1 MKYYIPTSSLN
12 FNNILSTESIS
23 PKSFYERRGFGYSRW
38 FSVEE
43 NSIEHLTLLYDKPH
57 MFERPQSDI
66 EDHPMLIEIDV
77 DDEFSKLT
85 DGVFYTNRTIYL
97 NPWQTKFIFFAEKDK
112 TTALSLSDSSLETKL
127 VRLYQRKIY
136 VHQFEGTYSIAQKD
150 SIPPIGDIDGL
161 VEEDYVINKMKG
173 LLYGYYIGA
182 NLSSTKENVQK
193 LDALREI
200 QNIFSSVLS
209 SYDKTPSSAQRTRLN
224 ELFDYLD
231 SQQPIYADLEKEVG
245 NRQLV
250 DRIFAIFKRH
260 GYVFTSIDRTKLIY
274 GLQDDGEN
282 SQSITWI
289 NREIARA
296 KSLMESSKVKLNPD
310 DAEIIVSSKDK
321 VMAPKAIADNL
332 MSNLFVSWVN
342 EVLCSKSFN
351 GKVNSIKEGLSDEIT
366 KSAKNVI
373 GSDWENSPIRTY
385 LNQLRRHVRG
395 EEFNQS
401 WDNGVLSSMS
411 AVLIK
416 GDEWEQLLNFMQ
428 SKGMYDYRIAFALY
442 GVLNGFANMTRDF
455 TDLLLT
461 TESSYLSKV
470 YREMYG
476 QLLDKRIPETT
487 IISSAIEIKK
497 PEKRIVEEENQTNT
511 NQIIEGKAINDWQ
524 DEIRKFAASVIKRD
538 KQKLLNSLEDAFVQN
553 GNNQDYFVFIT
564 KLDNFE
570 GWKPGKNGPS
580 KAWIRLQEKYVP
592 DYNQRISKPAKE
604 QRQNN
609 KSAQQEKGLFDGFVD
624 GLQNVAH
631 PVISA
636 FTGEE
641 NLVRKEEKKQESSSP
656 EKAQQAVSHVGKS
669 ILDDKSNH
677 KKINNGY
684 QTLPLFYDQETESK
698 YLLLNIRHDIEE
710 IIPDDANKKKI
721 MEDVEWFVN
730 TMSNPVKK
738 QEYYKNV
745 DMKDTKAIIDKLLS
759 LKSGLG
765 KDGKKK
771 APYFSDELRA
781 KVRDYLYIKYGIR

>member
-38 FSVEE
+38 FTVEE

-77 DDEFSKLT
+77 DDEFPKVT
-85 DGVFYTNRTIYL
+85 DGVYYTDKTIYL
-97 NPWQTKFIFFAEKDK
+97 NPWQTKFIFFSEKDK
-112 TTALSLSDSSLETKL
+112 TTTLSLSDSSLETKL

-200 QNIFSSVLS
+200 QNIFSSILS
-209 SYDKTPSSAQRTRLN
+209 SYDKTPSSAQHLRLN

-231 SQQPIYADLEKEVG
+231 SQQPIYSDLEKEFG
-245 NRQLV
+245 DRQTV
-250 DRIFAIFKRH
+250 DRIFAIFKRY
-260 GYVFTSIDRTKLIY
+260 GYVFTSIDRAKLIY
-274 GLQDDGEN
+274 GLQEDGDN
-282 SQSITWI
+282 NQSMTWI
-289 NREIARA
+289 NREIAHT
-296 KSLMESSKVKLNPD
+296 KSLMESSKVKLDPD

-321 VMAPKAIADNL
+321 VAVPKTIEDNL
-332 MSNLFVSWVN
+332 MANLFVCWVN
-342 EVLCSKSFN
+342 EVLCAKSFN
-351 GKVNSIKEGLSDEIT
+351 GKINSIKELLSDEIT

-373 GSDWENSPIRTY
+373 GSDWEDSPIRTY

-476 QLLDKRIPETT
+476 QLLEKSIPKTT
-487 IISSAIEIKK
+487 NISSTIEIKK
-497 PEKRIVEEENQTNT
+497 IEKAIFEEETQT
-511 NQIIEGKAINDWQ
+511 IIVQNPEGKKLKDWQ
-524 DEIRKFAASVIKRD
+524 TEIKVFAASVIKRD
-538 KQKLLNSLEDAFVQN
+538 KQKLLNSLEEAFTQN
-553 GNNQDYFVFIT
+553 GDNQDYFVFIT
-564 KLDNFE
+564 MLDNFE

-580 KAWIRLQEKYVP
+580 KAWTRLQEHYVP
-592 DYNQRISKPAKE
+592 DYNQRIGKVVKKQNQSRKPI
-604 QRQNN
+604 
-609 KSAQQEKGLFDGFVD
+609 QQEKGLFSDISEEQHNLYPINATSVNFVD
-624 GLQNVAH
+624 DTNASNFILSRSYLPNEVRDVLEKKIISFQKDYAPNGYYYGREDSPRTNDNTIKH
-631 PVISA
+631 FINKCTYTKGKNPSWIPV
-636 FTGEE
+636 TEE
-641 NLVRKEEKKQESSSP
+641 NKALLERLKQE
-656 EKAQQAVSHVGKS
+656 
-669 ILDDKSNH
+669 L
-677 KKINNGY
+677 
-684 QTLPLFYDQETESK
+684 YDR
-698 YLLLNIRHDIEE
+698 Y
-710 IIPDDANKKKI
+710 ANK
-721 MEDVEWFVN
+721 
-730 TMSNPVKK
+730 
-738 QEYYKNV
+738 
-745 DMKDTKAIIDKLLS
+745 
-759 LKSGLG
+759 
-765 KDGKKK
+765 
-771 APYFSDELRA
+771 
-781 KVRDYLYIKYGIR
+781 

>member
-12 FNNILSTESIS
+12 FNNILSTESLS

-66 EDHPMLIEIDV
+66 EDHPMLIEIDT
-77 DDEFSKLT
+77 DDEFPKVT
-85 DGVFYTNRTIYL
+85 DGVFYTDRTIYL
-97 NPWQTKFIFFAEKDK
+97 NPWQTKFIFFTEKDK

-136 VHQFEGTYSIAQKD
+136 VHQFEGTFPIVQKD
-150 SIPPIGDIDGL
+150 NIAPIGDIDSL

-209 SYDKTPSSAQRTRLN
+209 SYDKTLSNSQRLRLN

-231 SQQPIYADLEKEVG
+231 SLQPIYADLEKEVG
-245 NRQLV
+245 NRLLV

-260 GYVFTSIDRTKLIY
+260 GYVFTSIDRTKLVY

-282 SQSITWI
+282 NQSITWI

-321 VMAPKAIADNL
+321 VAAPKTIEDNL
-332 MSNLFVSWVN
+332 MANLFVCWVN
-342 EVLCSKSFN
+342 DVLCSKSFN
-351 GKVNSIKEGLSDEIT
+351 GKINSIKEGLSDEIT
-366 KSAKNVI
+366 KSAKKVI
-373 GSDWENSPIRTY
+373 GSDWENSPVRTY

-401 WDNGVLSSMS
+401 WDNGVLSSIS

-470 YREMYG
+470 YREIYG
-476 QLLDKRIPETT
+476 QLLDKSIPETINTSSTFETKKFEKGTLEEGMRT
-487 IISSAIEIKK
+487 IVLQN
-497 PEKRIVEEENQTNT
+497 PEE
-511 NQIIEGKAINDWQ
+511 KALKDWQ
-524 DEIRKFAASVIKRD
+524 NGIRVFAASVIKRD
-538 KQKLLNSLEDAFVQN
+538 KKKLISSLEDAFAQN
-553 GNNQDYFVFIT
+553 GDNQDYFAFIT
-564 KLDNFE
+564 MLDNFE

-580 KAWIRLQEKYVP
+580 TAWTRLQEHYVP
-592 DYNQRISKPAKE
+592 DYNQRIGKPAKK
-604 QRQNN
+604 QSQN
-609 KSAQQEKGLFDGFVD
+609 KKPTQQEKGLFDGFVD
-624 GLQNVAH
+624 GLQNVAQT
-631 PVISA
+631 VINA
-636 FTGEE
+636 FAGDEDKTNKE
-641 NLVRKEEKKQESSSP
+641 NLKQESSSP
-656 EKAQQAVSHVGKS
+656 EKAKQAVSRVGKS
-669 ILDDKSNH
+669 ILEDKAW
-677 KKINNGY
+677 IY
-684 QTLPLFYDQETESK
+684 ESSS
-698 YLLLNIRHDIEE
+698 LISDSRASRQFIE
-710 IIPDDANKKKI
+710 D
-721 MEDVEWFVN
+721 MEWFVGN
-730 TMSNPVKK
+730 HNDTYNDKK
-738 QEYYKNV
+738 KGKVPGYYAGHDRTNERVLERIRAYMDNKLKPRSERTQWLAKIYANIPIN
-745 DMKDTKAIIDKLLS
+745 KIID
-759 LKSGLG
+759 
-765 KDGKKK
+765 
-771 APYFSDELRA
+771 
-781 KVRDYLYIKYGIR
+781 YISKTYGV

>member
-38 FSVEE
+38 FPVEE
-43 NSIEHLTLLYDKPH
+43 NSIEYLTLLYDTPH
-57 MFERPQSDI
+57 VFERPKSDM

-77 DDEFSKLT
+77 DDEFPKVT
-85 DGVFYTNRTIYL
+85 DGVYYTDKTIYL
-97 NPWQTKFIFFAEKDK
+97 NPWQTKFIFFSEKDK
-112 TTALSLSDSSLETKL
+112 TTTLSLSDSSLETKL

-209 SYDKTPSSAQRTRLN
+209 SYDKTPSSAQHLRLN

-231 SQQPIYADLEKEVG
+231 SQQPIYSDLEKEFG
-245 NRQLV
+245 DRQTV
-250 DRIFAIFKRH
+250 DRIFAIFKRY
-260 GYVFTSIDRTKLIY
+260 GYVFTSIDRAKLIY
-274 GLQDDGEN
+274 GLQEDGDN
-282 SQSITWI
+282 NQSMTWI
-289 NREIARA
+289 NREIAHT
-296 KSLMESSKVKLNPD
+296 KSLMESSKVKLDPD

-321 VMAPKAIADNL
+321 VAVPKTIEDNL
-332 MSNLFVSWVN
+332 MANLFVCWVN
-342 EVLCSKSFN
+342 EVLCAKSFN
-351 GKVNSIKEGLSDEIT
+351 GKINSIKELLSDEIT

-373 GSDWENSPIRTY
+373 GSDWEDSPIRTY

-476 QLLDKRIPETT
+476 QLLEKSIPKTT
-487 IISSAIEIKK
+487 NISSTIEIKK
-497 PEKRIVEEENQTNT
+497 IEKAIFEEETQT
-511 NQIIEGKAINDWQ
+511 IIVQNPEGKKLKDWQ
-524 DEIRKFAASVIKRD
+524 TEIKVFAASVIKKN
-538 KQKLLNSLEDAFVQN
+538 KQKLLDSLEEAFTQN
-553 GNNQDYFVFIT
+553 GDNQDYFVFIT
-564 KLDNFE
+564 MLDNFE

-580 KAWIRLQEKYVP
+580 KAWTRLQEHYVP
-592 DYNQRISKPAKE
+592 DYNQRIGKVVKKQNQSRKPI
-604 QRQNN
+604 
-609 KSAQQEKGLFDGFVD
+609 QQEKGLFSDISEEQHNLYPINATSVNFVD
-624 GLQNVAH
+624 DTNASNFILSRSYLPNEVRDVLEKKIISFQKDYAPNGYYYGREDSPRTNDNTIKH
-631 PVISA
+631 FINKCTYTKGKNPSWIPV
-636 FTGEE
+636 TEE
-641 NLVRKEEKKQESSSP
+641 NKALLERLKQE
-656 EKAQQAVSHVGKS
+656 
-669 ILDDKSNH
+669 L
-677 KKINNGY
+677 
-684 QTLPLFYDQETESK
+684 YDR
-698 YLLLNIRHDIEE
+698 Y
-710 IIPDDANKKKI
+710 ANK
-721 MEDVEWFVN
+721 
-730 TMSNPVKK
+730 
-738 QEYYKNV
+738 
-745 DMKDTKAIIDKLLS
+745 
-759 LKSGLG
+759 
-765 KDGKKK
+765 
-771 APYFSDELRA
+771 
-781 KVRDYLYIKYGIR
+781 

>member
-38 FSVEE
+38 FTVEE
-43 NSIEHLTLLYDKPH
+43 NSIEHLTILYDKPH

-77 DDEFSKLT
+77 DDEFSKLA
-85 DGVFYTNRTIYL
+85 DGVFYTERTIYL
-97 NPWQTKFIFFAEKDK
+97 NPWQTKFVFFAEKDK

-127 VRLYQRKIY
+127 VRLYQKKIY
-136 VHQFEGTYSIAQKD
+136 VHQFEGSYPILQKD
-150 SIPPIGDIDGL
+150 SIAPIGDIDSL

-182 NLSSTKENVQK
+182 NLSSTKENVRK

-200 QNIFSSVLS
+200 QNIFSPVLS
-209 SYDKTPSSAQRTRLN
+209 SYDKTPSSAQRSRLN

-245 NRQLV
+245 NRLLV
-250 DRIFAIFKRH
+250 DKIFAIFKRH

-274 GLQDDGEN
+274 GLQDEGAN
-282 SQSITWI
+282 NQSITWI

-321 VMAPKAIADNL
+321 VIAPKAIADNL

-373 GSDWENSPIRTY
+373 GSDWENSPVRTY

-401 WDNGVLSSMS
+401 WDNGVLSSIS

-461 TESSYLSKV
+461 TESGYLSKV

-476 QLLDKRIPETT
+476 QLLEKSIPETT
-487 IISSAIEIKK
+487 NTSSAIETKK
-497 PEKRIVEEENQTNT
+497 PESGTIEEGMRAIVLQNPEE
-511 NQIIEGKAINDWQ
+511 KALKEWQ
-524 DEIRKFAASVIKRD
+524 NEIRVFAASVIKRD
-538 KQKLLNSLEDAFVQN
+538 KQKLLNSLEDALAQN
-553 GNNQDYFVFIT
+553 GNNQDYFIFIT
-564 KLDNFE
+564 MLDNFE

-580 KAWIRLQEKYVP
+580 TAWTRLQEHYVP
-592 DYNQRISKPAKE
+592 DYNQRIGKPLKKQSQSKKP
-604 QRQNN
+604 
-609 KSAQQEKGLFDGFVD
+609 AQQEMGLFDGFVD
-624 GLQNVAH
+624 GLQNVAQT
-631 PVISA
+631 VINA
-636 FTGEE
+636 VTGDEDKT
-641 NLVRKEEKKQESSSP
+641 NKEEPKQESSSP
-656 EKAQQAVSHVGKS
+656 EKVEQAVSRVGKS
-669 ILDDKSNH
+669 ILDDKAWIYECASLISDSRANR
-677 KKINNGY
+677 
-684 QTLPLFYDQETESK
+684 QF
-698 YLLLNIRHDIEE
+698 IE
-710 IIPDDANKKKI
+710 D
-721 MEDVEWFVN
+721 MEWFVGN
-730 TMSNPVKK
+730 HNDTYNDKK
-738 QEYYKNV
+738 KGIGPGYYAGHDRTNERVLERIRAYMDNKLKPRSEKMQWLADIYVNIPIN
-745 DMKDTKAIIDKLLS
+745 KIIDYIS
-759 LKSGLG
+759 
-765 KDGKKK
+765 
-771 APYFSDELRA
+771 
-781 KVRDYLYIKYGIR
+781 KVYGI

>member
-12 FNNILSTESIS
+12 FNNILSTESLS

-38 FSVEE
+38 FTVEE

-77 DDEFSKLT
+77 DDEFPKVA
-85 DGVFYTNRTIYL
+85 DGVFYSDRTIYL
-97 NPWQTKFIFFAEKDK
+97 NPWQTKFIFFTEKDK

-136 VHQFEGTYSIAQKD
+136 VHQFEGTFPIVQKD
-150 SIPPIGDIDGL
+150 SIAHISDIDSL

-200 QNIFSSVLS
+200 QNIFSSVVS
-209 SYDKTPSSAQRTRLN
+209 SYDKTPSNAQRSRLN

-245 NRQLV
+245 NRLLV
-250 DRIFAIFKRH
+250 DRIFSIFKRH
-260 GYVFTSIDRTKLIY
+260 GYEFTSIDRTKLIY
-274 GLQDDGEN
+274 GLQNDGEN
-282 SQSITWI
+282 NQSITWI

-296 KSLMESSKVKLNPD
+296 KSLMESSKIKLNPD
-310 DAEIIVSSKDK
+310 AAEIIVSSKDK
-321 VMAPKAIADNL
+321 VVASNAIADNL
-332 MSNLFVSWVN
+332 MSNLFVCWVN
-342 EVLCSKSFN
+342 EVLCSRSFN
-351 GKVNSIKEGLSDEIT
+351 GKINSIKEGLSDEIT

-373 GSDWENSPIRTY
+373 GSDWENSPVRTY

-401 WDNGVLSSMS
+401 WDNGVLSSIS

-461 TESSYLSKV
+461 TDSIYLSKV

-476 QLLDKRIPETT
+476 QLLEKSIPETT
-487 IISSAIEIKK
+487 NTPSAIETKK
-497 PEKRIVEEENQTNT
+497 PEEEKVEEEMRKIVLQNPEEKTL
-511 NQIIEGKAINDWQ
+511 KDWQ
-524 DEIRKFAASVIKRD
+524 NEIRVFAASVVKRD
-538 KQKLLNSLEDAFVQN
+538 KQKLLNSLEDAFAQN
-553 GNNQDYFVFIT
+553 GDNQDYFVFIT
-564 KLDNFE
+564 MLDNFE

-580 KAWIRLQEKYVP
+580 TAWTRLQEHYVP
-592 DYNQRISKPAKE
+592 DYNQRIGKPAKK
-604 QRQNN
+604 QSQS
-609 KSAQQEKGLFDGFVD
+609 KKPTQQEKGLFDGFVD
-624 GLQNVAH
+624 GLQNVAQS
-631 PVISA
+631 VINA
-636 FTGEE
+636 FTGDEDKTG
-641 NLVRKEEKKQESSSP
+641 KEDLKQESSSTK
-656 EKAQQAVSHVGKS
+656 KANQAVSRVGKS
-669 ILDDKSNH
+669 ILEDKTWIYECS
-677 KKINNGY
+677 
-684 QTLPLFYDQETESK
+684 TLISDSRANRQF
-698 YLLLNIRHDIEE
+698 IE
-710 IIPDDANKKKI
+710 D
-721 MEDVEWFVN
+721 MEWFVGN
-730 TMSNPVKK
+730 HNDT
-738 QEYYKNV
+738 YY
-745 DMKDTKAIIDKLLS
+745 D
-759 LKSGLG
+759 
-765 KDGKKK
+765 KKK
-771 APYFSDELRA
+771 GKVPGYYAGHDRTNERVLERIRA
-781 KVRDYLYIKYGIR
+781 YMDNKLKPRNEKMKWLAEIYANIPINKIINYISTIYGI

>member
-12 FNNILSTESIS
+12 FNNILSTESLS

-43 NSIEHLTLLYDKPH
+43 NSIEHLTLLYDEPH

-77 DDEFSKLT
+77 DDEFPKVA
-85 DGVFYTNRTIYL
+85 DGVFYTDRTIYL
-97 NPWQTKFIFFAEKDK
+97 NPWQTKFIFFTEKDK

-136 VHQFEGTYSIAQKD
+136 VHQFEGTFPIVQKGCV
-150 SIPPIGDIDGL
+150 PHIGDIDSL
-161 VEEDYVINKMKG
+161 IEEDYVINKMKG

-209 SYDKTPSSAQRTRLN
+209 SYDKTPSNAQRSRLN

-245 NRQLV
+245 NKLLV
-250 DRIFAIFKRH
+250 DRIFSIFKRH
-260 GYVFTSIDRTKLIY
+260 GYVFTYIDRTKLIY
-274 GLQDDGEN
+274 GLQNDGEN
-282 SQSITWI
+282 NQSITWI

-310 DAEIIVSSKDK
+310 AAEIIVSSKDK
-321 VMAPKAIADNL
+321 VVAAKAIADNL
-332 MSNLFVSWVN
+332 MSNLFVRWVN

-351 GKVNSIKEGLSDEIT
+351 GKINSIKEGLSDEIT

-373 GSDWENSPIRTY
+373 GSDWENSPVRTY

-401 WDNGVLSSMS
+401 WDNGVLSSIS

-416 GDEWEQLLNFMQ
+416 GDEWDQLLNFMQ

-461 TESSYLSKV
+461 TDSIYLSKV

-476 QLLDKRIPETT
+476 QLLEKSIPETT
-487 IISSAIEIKK
+487 NTPSAIETKK
-497 PEKRIVEEENQTNT
+497 PEVEIDEEEMREIVLQNPEEKTL
-511 NQIIEGKAINDWQ
+511 KDWQ
-524 DEIRKFAASVIKRD
+524 NGIRVFAASVIKRD
-538 KQKLLNSLEDAFVQN
+538 KQKLLNSLEDAFAQN
-553 GNNQDYFVFIT
+553 GDNQDYFVFIT
-564 KLDNFE
+564 MLDNFE

-580 KAWIRLQEKYVP
+580 TAWTRLQEYYVP
-592 DYNQRISKPAKE
+592 DYNQRIG
-604 QRQNN
+604 
-609 KSAQQEKGLFDGFVD
+609 KSAKKQSQSKKPTQQEKGLFDGFVD
-624 GLQNVAH
+624 ELQNVAQS
-631 PVISA
+631 VINA
-636 FTGEE
+636 FTGDEDKTG
-641 NLVRKEEKKQESSSP
+641 KEDLKQESSSTK
-656 EKAQQAVSHVGKS
+656 KAKQAVSRVGKS
-669 ILDDKSNH
+669 ILEDKTWIYGCS
-677 KKINNGY
+677 
-684 QTLPLFYDQETESK
+684 TLISDSRAKRQF
-698 YLLLNIRHDIEE
+698 IE
-710 IIPDDANKKKI
+710 D
-721 MEDVEWFVN
+721 MEWFVGN
-730 TMSNPVKK
+730 HNDTYNDKK
-738 QEYYKNV
+738 KGIVPGYYAGHDRTNERVLEKIRAYMDNKLKPRNEK
-745 DMKDTKAIIDKLLS
+745 MQWLAEIYANIPINKIID
-759 LKSGLG
+759 
-765 KDGKKK
+765 
-771 APYFSDELRA
+771 
-781 KVRDYLYIKYGIR
+781 YISKIYGI

>member
-1 MKYYIPTSSLN
+1 M
-12 FNNILSTESIS
+12 
-23 PKSFYERRGFGYSRW
+23 
-38 FSVEE
+38 
-43 NSIEHLTLLYDKPH
+43 
-57 MFERPQSDI
+57 
-66 EDHPMLIEIDV
+66 
-77 DDEFSKLT
+77 
-85 DGVFYTNRTIYL
+85 
-97 NPWQTKFIFFAEKDK
+97 
-112 TTALSLSDSSLETKL
+112 
-127 VRLYQRKIY
+127 YQRKIY
-136 VHQFEGTYSIAQKD
+136 VHQFEGTYSIVQKD
-150 SIPPIGDIDGL
+150 NIPPISDLDGL

-200 QNIFSSVLS
+200 QNIFSSILS
-209 SYDKTPSSAQRTRLN
+209 SYDKTPSSAQRSRLN

-245 NRQLV
+245 NRLLV
-250 DRIFAIFKRH
+250 DKIFAIFKRH

-282 SQSITWI
+282 NQSITWI

-321 VMAPKAIADNL
+321 VTAPKAIADNL

-373 GSDWENSPIRTY
+373 GSDWENSPVRTY

-401 WDNGVLSSMS
+401 WDNGVLSSIS

-461 TESSYLSKV
+461 TESGYLSKV

-476 QLLDKRIPETT
+476 QLLEKSIPETT
-487 IISSAIEIKK
+487 NTSSAIETKK
-497 PEKRIVEEENQTNT
+497 PESGTVEEGMRTIVLQNPE
-511 NQIIEGKAINDWQ
+511 EKALKEWQ
-524 DEIRKFAASVIKRD
+524 NEIRVFAASVIKRD
-538 KQKLLNSLEDAFVQN
+538 KQKLLNSLEDAFAQN

-564 KLDNFE
+564 MLDNFE

-580 KAWIRLQEKYVP
+580 TAWTRLQEHYVP
-592 DYNQRISKPAKE
+592 DYNQRIGKPAKK
-604 QRQNN
+604 QSQS
-609 KSAQQEKGLFDGFVD
+609 KKPAQQEKGLFDGFVD
-624 GLQNVAH
+624 GLQNVAQT
-631 PVISA
+631 VINA
-636 FTGEE
+636 FTGDEDKT
-641 NLVRKEEKKQESSSP
+641 NKEEPKQEFSSP
-656 EKAQQAVSHVGKS
+656 EKVEQAVSRVGKS
-669 ILDDKSNH
+669 ILDDKAWIYECASLISDSRANR
-677 KKINNGY
+677 K
-684 QTLPLFYDQETESK
+684 F
-698 YLLLNIRHDIEE
+698 IE
-710 IIPDDANKKKI
+710 D
-721 MEDVEWFVN
+721 MEWFVGN
-730 TMSNPVKK
+730 HNDTYNDKK
-738 QEYYKNV
+738 KGIVTGYYAGHDRTNERVLERIRAYMDNKLKPRGKKMQWIADIYVNIPIN
-745 DMKDTKAIIDKLLS
+745 KIIDYIS
-759 LKSGLG
+759 
-765 KDGKKK
+765 
-771 APYFSDELRA
+771 
-781 KVRDYLYIKYGIR
+781 KVYGI

>member
-38 FSVEE
+38 FTVEE
-43 NSIEHLTLLYDKPH
+43 NSIEHLTILYDKPH

-77 DDEFSKLT
+77 DDEFSKLA
-85 DGVFYTNRTIYL
+85 DGVFYTERTIYL
-97 NPWQTKFIFFAEKDK
+97 NPWQTKFVFFAEKDK

-127 VRLYQRKIY
+127 VRLYQKKIY
-136 VHQFEGTYSIAQKD
+136 VHQFEGSYPILQKD
-150 SIPPIGDIDGL
+150 SIAPIGDIDSL

-182 NLSSTKENVQK
+182 NLSSTKENVRK

-200 QNIFSSVLS
+200 QNIFSSILS
-209 SYDKTPSSAQRTRLN
+209 SYDKTPSSAQRSRLN

-245 NRQLV
+245 NRLLV
-250 DRIFAIFKRH
+250 DKIFAIFKRH

-274 GLQDDGEN
+274 GLQDDGAN
-282 SQSITWI
+282 NQSITWI

-321 VMAPKAIADNL
+321 VIAPKAIADNL

-373 GSDWENSPIRTY
+373 GSDWENSPVRTY

-401 WDNGVLSSMS
+401 WDNGVLSSIS

-461 TESSYLSKV
+461 TESGYLSKV

-476 QLLDKRIPETT
+476 QLLEKSIPETT
-487 IISSAIEIKK
+487 NTSSAIETKK
-497 PEKRIVEEENQTNT
+497 PESGTIEEGMRAIVLQNPEE
-511 NQIIEGKAINDWQ
+511 KALKEWQ
-524 DEIRKFAASVIKRD
+524 NEIRVFAASVIKRD
-538 KQKLLNSLEDAFVQN
+538 KQKLLNSLEDALAQN

-564 KLDNFE
+564 MLDNFE

-580 KAWIRLQEKYVP
+580 TAWTRLQEHYVP
-592 DYNQRISKPAKE
+592 DYNQRIGKPLKKQSQSKKP
-604 QRQNN
+604 
-609 KSAQQEKGLFDGFVD
+609 AQQEMGLFDGFVD
-624 GLQNVAH
+624 GLQNVAQT
-631 PVISA
+631 VINA
-636 FTGEE
+636 FTGDEDKT
-641 NLVRKEEKKQESSSP
+641 NKEEPKQESSSP
-656 EKAQQAVSHVGKS
+656 EKVEQAVSRVGKS
-669 ILDDKSNH
+669 ILDDKAWIYECASLISDSRANR
-677 KKINNGY
+677 
-684 QTLPLFYDQETESK
+684 QF
-698 YLLLNIRHDIEE
+698 IE
-710 IIPDDANKKKI
+710 D
-721 MEDVEWFVN
+721 MEWFVGN
-730 TMSNPVKK
+730 HNDTYNDKK
-738 QEYYKNV
+738 KGIGPGYYAGHDRTNERVLERIRAYMDNKLKPRSEKMQWLADIYVNIPIN
-745 DMKDTKAIIDKLLS
+745 KIIDYIS
-759 LKSGLG
+759 
-765 KDGKKK
+765 
-771 APYFSDELRA
+771 
-781 KVRDYLYIKYGIR
+781 KVYGI

>member
-38 FSVEE
+38 FPVEE
-43 NSIEHLTLLYDKPH
+43 NSIEYLTLLYDTPH
-57 MFERPQSDI
+57 VFERPKSDM

-77 DDEFSKLT
+77 DDEFSKLA
-85 DGVFYTNRTIYL
+85 DGVFYTERTIYL
-97 NPWQTKFIFFAEKDK
+97 NPWQTKFIFFSEKDK
-112 TTALSLSDSSLETKL
+112 TTTLSLSDSSLETKL

-209 SYDKTPSSAQRTRLN
+209 SYDKTPSSAQRLRLN

-231 SQQPIYADLEKEVG
+231 SQQPIYSDLEKEFG
-245 NRQLV
+245 NRQTV
-250 DRIFAIFKRH
+250 DRIFAIFKRY
-260 GYVFTSIDRTKLIY
+260 GYVFTSIDRAKLIH
-274 GLQDDGEN
+274 GLQEDGDN
-282 SQSITWI
+282 NQSMTWI
-289 NREIARA
+289 NREIAHT
-296 KSLMESSKVKLNPD
+296 KSLMESSKVKLDPD

-321 VMAPKAIADNL
+321 VAVPKTIEDNL
-332 MSNLFVSWVN
+332 MANLFVCWVN
-342 EVLCSKSFN
+342 EVLCAKSFN
-351 GKVNSIKEGLSDEIT
+351 GKINSIKELLSDEIT

-373 GSDWENSPIRTY
+373 GSDWEDSPIRTY

-476 QLLDKRIPETT
+476 QLLEKSIPKTTNISSTIETKKTEKAIFEEETQT
-487 IISSAIEIKK
+487 IIVQN
-497 PEKRIVEEENQTNT
+497 P
-511 NQIIEGKAINDWQ
+511 EGKKLKDWQ
-524 DEIRKFAASVIKRD
+524 TEIRVFAASVIKKN
-538 KQKLLNSLEDAFVQN
+538 KQKLLDSLEDAFTQN
-553 GNNQDYFVFIT
+553 GDNQDYFVFIT
-564 KLDNFE
+564 MLDNFE

-580 KAWIRLQEKYVP
+580 KAWTRLQEHYVP
-592 DYNQRISKPAKE
+592 DYNQRIGKVVKKQNQSRKPI
-604 QRQNN
+604 
-609 KSAQQEKGLFDGFVD
+609 QQEKGLFSDISEEQHNLYPINATSVNFVD
-624 GLQNVAH
+624 DTNASNFILSRSYLPNEVRDVLEKKIISFQKDYAPNGYYYGREDSPRTNDNTIKH
-631 PVISA
+631 FINKCTYTKGKNPSWIPV
-636 FTGEE
+636 TEE
-641 NLVRKEEKKQESSSP
+641 NKALLERLKQE
-656 EKAQQAVSHVGKS
+656 
-669 ILDDKSNH
+669 L
-677 KKINNGY
+677 
-684 QTLPLFYDQETESK
+684 YDR
-698 YLLLNIRHDIEE
+698 Y
-710 IIPDDANKKKI
+710 ANK
-721 MEDVEWFVN
+721 
-730 TMSNPVKK
+730 
-738 QEYYKNV
+738 
-745 DMKDTKAIIDKLLS
+745 
-759 LKSGLG
+759 
-765 KDGKKK
+765 
-771 APYFSDELRA
+771 
-781 KVRDYLYIKYGIR
+781 

>member
-38 FSVEE
+38 FTVEE
-43 NSIEHLTLLYDKPH
+43 NSIEHLTILYDKPH

-77 DDEFSKLT
+77 DDEFSKLA
-85 DGVFYTNRTIYL
+85 DGVFYTERTIYL
-97 NPWQTKFIFFAEKDK
+97 NPWQTKFVFFAEKDK

-136 VHQFEGTYSIAQKD
+136 VHQFEGSYPILQKD
-150 SIPPIGDIDGL
+150 SIAPIGDIDSL

-200 QNIFSSVLS
+200 QNIFSSILS
-209 SYDKTPSSAQRTRLN
+209 SYDKTPSSAQRSRLN

-231 SQQPIYADLEKEVG
+231 SQQPIYADLEKELD
-245 NRQLV
+245 NRLLV
-250 DRIFAIFKRH
+250 DKIFAIFKRH

-282 SQSITWI
+282 NQSITWI

-321 VMAPKAIADNL
+321 VTAPKAIADNL
-332 MSNLFVSWVN
+332 MSKLFVSWVN

-373 GSDWENSPIRTY
+373 GSDWENSPVRTY

-401 WDNGVLSSMS
+401 WDNGVLSSIS

-461 TESSYLSKV
+461 TESGYLSKV

-476 QLLDKRIPETT
+476 QLLEKSIPETT
-487 IISSAIEIKK
+487 NTSSAIETKK
-497 PEKRIVEEENQTNT
+497 PESGTIEEGMRTIVLQNPEE
-511 NQIIEGKAINDWQ
+511 KALNEWQ
-524 DEIRKFAASVIKRD
+524 NEIRVFAASVIKRD
-538 KQKLLNSLEDAFVQN
+538 KQKLLNSLEDAFAQN

-564 KLDNFE
+564 MLDNFE

-580 KAWIRLQEKYVP
+580 TAWTRLQEHYVP
-592 DYNQRISKPAKE
+592 GYNQRIGKPPKKQSQSKKP
-604 QRQNN
+604 
-609 KSAQQEKGLFDGFVD
+609 AQQEKSLFDGFVD
-624 GLQNVAH
+624 GLQNVAQT
-631 PVISA
+631 VINA
-636 FTGEE
+636 FTGDEDKT
-641 NLVRKEEKKQESSSP
+641 NKEEPKQESSSP
-656 EKAQQAVSHVGKS
+656 EKVEQAVSRVGKS
-669 ILDDKSNH
+669 ILDDKAWIYECASLISDSRANRR
-677 KKINNGY
+677 
-684 QTLPLFYDQETESK
+684 F
-698 YLLLNIRHDIEE
+698 IE
-710 IIPDDANKKKI
+710 D
-721 MEDVEWFVN
+721 MEWFVGN
-730 TMSNPVKK
+730 HNDTYNDKK
-738 QEYYKNV
+738 KGIVTGYYAGQDRTNKRVLERIRAYMDNKLKPRSEEKQWLADIYV
-745 DMKDTKAIIDKLLS
+745 NIPINKIIDYIS
-759 LKSGLG
+759 
-765 KDGKKK
+765 
-771 APYFSDELRA
+771 
-781 KVRDYLYIKYGIR
+781 KVYGI

>member
-12 FNNILSTESIS
+12 FNNILSTESLS

-77 DDEFSKLT
+77 DDEFPKVA
-85 DGVFYTNRTIYL
+85 DGVFYTDRTIYL
-97 NPWQTKFIFFAEKDK
+97 NPWQTKFIFLTEKDK

-136 VHQFEGTYSIAQKD
+136 VHQFEGTFPVVQKD
-150 SIPPIGDIDGL
+150 SIAPIGDIDSL

-209 SYDKTPSSAQRTRLN
+209 SYDKTPSNAQRLRLN

-231 SQQPIYADLEKEVG
+231 SLQPIYADLEKEVG
-245 NRQLV
+245 NRLLV

-260 GYVFTSIDRTKLIY
+260 GYVFTSIDRTKLVY

-282 SQSITWI
+282 NQSITWI

-296 KSLMESSKVKLNPD
+296 KSLMESSRVKLNPD
-310 DAEIIVSSKDK
+310 VAEIIVSSKDK
-321 VMAPKAIADNL
+321 VAAPKIIEDNL
-332 MSNLFVSWVN
+332 MASLFVCWAN
-342 EVLCSKSFN
+342 DVLCSKSFN
-351 GKVNSIKEGLSDEIT
+351 GKINSIKEGLSDEIT

-373 GSDWENSPIRTY
+373 GSDWENSPVRTY

-395 EEFNQS
+395 EEFNQP
-401 WDNGVLSSMS
+401 WDNGVLSSIS

-476 QLLDKRIPETT
+476 QLLDKSIPETINTSST
-487 IISSAIEIKK
+487 IETKK
-497 PEKRIVEEENQTNT
+497 LEKGTLEEGMRTIVLQNPEENALKN
-511 NQIIEGKAINDWQ
+511 WQ
-524 DEIRKFAASVIKRD
+524 NGIKVFAASVIKRD
-538 KQKLLNSLEDAFVQN
+538 KQKLLRSLEDAFAQN
-553 GNNQDYFVFIT
+553 GDNQDYFAFIT
-564 KLDNFE
+564 MLDNFE

-580 KAWIRLQEKYVP
+580 TAWTRLQEHYVP
-592 DYNQRISKPAKE
+592 DYNQRIGKPAKK
-604 QRQNN
+604 QSQS
-609 KSAQQEKGLFDGFVD
+609 KKLTQQEKGLFDGFVD
-624 GLQNVAH
+624 GLQNVTQT
-631 PVISA
+631 VINA
-636 FTGEE
+636 FTGDEDKT
-641 NLVRKEEKKQESSSP
+641 NKEEQKQESSSP
-656 EKAQQAVSHVGKS
+656 EKAMQAVYRVGKS
-669 ILDDKSNH
+669 ILDDKAWIYECASLISDSRANR
-677 KKINNGY
+677 
-684 QTLPLFYDQETESK
+684 QF
-698 YLLLNIRHDIEE
+698 IE
-710 IIPDDANKKKI
+710 D
-721 MEDVEWFVN
+721 MEWFVGN
-730 TMSNPVKK
+730 HNDTYNDKK
-738 QEYYKNV
+738 KGIVPGYYAGHDRTNERVLERIRAYMDNKLKPRNEKMRWLA
-745 DMKDTKAIIDKLLS
+745 DIYANIPINKIIDHISKMY
-759 LKSGLG
+759 
-765 KDGKKK
+765 D
-771 APYFSDELRA
+771 
-781 KVRDYLYIKYGIR
+781 I

>member
-12 FNNILSTESIS
+12 FNNILSTESLS

-43 NSIEHLTLLYDKPH
+43 NSIEHLTLLYDEPH

-77 DDEFSKLT
+77 DDEFPKVA
-85 DGVFYTNRTIYL
+85 DGVFYTDRTIYL
-97 NPWQTKFIFFAEKDK
+97 NPWQTKFIFFTEKDK

-136 VHQFEGTYSIAQKD
+136 VHQFEGTFPIVQKD
-150 SIPPIGDIDGL
+150 CVPHIGDIDSL
-161 VEEDYVINKMKG
+161 IEEDYVINKMKG

-209 SYDKTPSSAQRTRLN
+209 SYDKTPSNAQRSRLN

-245 NRQLV
+245 NKLLV
-250 DRIFAIFKRH
+250 DRIFSIFKRH
-260 GYVFTSIDRTKLIY
+260 GYVFTYIDRTKLIY
-274 GLQDDGEN
+274 GLQNDGEN
-282 SQSITWI
+282 NQSITWI

-310 DAEIIVSSKDK
+310 AAEIIVSSKDK
-321 VMAPKAIADNL
+321 VVASKAIADNL
-332 MSNLFVSWVN
+332 MSNLFVRWVN

-351 GKVNSIKEGLSDEIT
+351 GKINSIKERLSDEIT

-373 GSDWENSPIRTY
+373 GSDWENSPVRTY

-401 WDNGVLSSMS
+401 WDNGVLSSIS

-476 QLLDKRIPETT
+476 QLLEKSIPETSNTSST
-487 IISSAIEIKK
+487 IETKK
-497 PEKRIVEEENQTNT
+497 LEKGTLEEGMRTIVLQNPEGEALK
-511 NQIIEGKAINDWQ
+511 DWQ
-524 DEIRKFAASVIKRD
+524 NGIRVFAASVIKRD
-538 KQKLLNSLEDAFVQN
+538 KQKLLSSLEDAFAQN
-553 GNNQDYFVFIT
+553 GDNQDYFAFIT
-564 KLDNFE
+564 MLDNFE

-580 KAWIRLQEKYVP
+580 TAWTRLQEHYVP
-592 DYNQRISKPAKE
+592 DYNQRIGKPAKK
-604 QRQNN
+604 QSQN
-609 KSAQQEKGLFDGFVD
+609 KKPTQQEKGLFDGFVD
-624 GLQNVAH
+624 GLQNVAQT
-631 PVISA
+631 VINA
-636 FTGEE
+636 FTGDEDKT
-641 NLVRKEEKKQESSSP
+641 NKEDLKQELSSP
-656 EKAQQAVSHVGKS
+656 GKAKQAVSRVGKS
-669 ILDDKSNH
+669 ILEDKAWIYECS
-677 KKINNGY
+677 
-684 QTLPLFYDQETESK
+684 TLISDSRANRQF
-698 YLLLNIRHDIEE
+698 IE
-710 IIPDDANKKKI
+710 D
-721 MEDVEWFVN
+721 MEWFVGN
-730 TMSNPVKK
+730 HNDTYYDKK
-738 QEYYKNV
+738 KGKVPGYYAGHDRTNERVLERIRAYMDNKLKPRNEKMRWLA
-745 DMKDTKAIIDKLLS
+745 DIYANIPINKIID
-759 LKSGLG
+759 
-765 KDGKKK
+765 
-771 APYFSDELRA
+771 
-781 KVRDYLYIKYGIR
+781 YISKMYGV

>member
-38 FSVEE
+38 FTVEE
-43 NSIEHLTLLYDKPH
+43 NSIEHLTILYDKPH

-77 DDEFSKLT
+77 DDEFSKLA
-85 DGVFYTNRTIYL
+85 DGVFYTERTIYL
-97 NPWQTKFIFFAEKDK
+97 NPWQTKFVFFTEKDK

-136 VHQFEGTYSIAQKD
+136 VHQFEGSYPILQKD
-150 SIPPIGDIDGL
+150 SIAPSGDIDSL

-200 QNIFSSVLS
+200 QNIFSSILS
-209 SYDKTPSSAQRTRLN
+209 SYDKTPSSAQRSRLN

-231 SQQPIYADLEKEVG
+231 SQQPIYADLEKEVD
-245 NRQLV
+245 NRLLV
-250 DRIFAIFKRH
+250 DKIFAIFKRH

-282 SQSITWI
+282 NQSITWI

-321 VMAPKAIADNL
+321 VTAPKAIADNL

-373 GSDWENSPIRTY
+373 GSDWENSPVRTY

-401 WDNGVLSSMS
+401 WDNGVLSSIS

-461 TESSYLSKV
+461 TESGYLSKV

-476 QLLDKRIPETT
+476 QLLEQSIPETT
-487 IISSAIEIKK
+487 NTSSAIETKK
-497 PEKRIVEEENQTNT
+497 PESGTIEEGMRTIVLQNPEE
-511 NQIIEGKAINDWQ
+511 KALNEWQ
-524 DEIRKFAASVIKRD
+524 NEIRVFAASVIKRD
-538 KQKLLNSLEDAFVQN
+538 KQKLLNSLEDAFAQN

-564 KLDNFE
+564 MLDNFE

-580 KAWIRLQEKYVP
+580 TAWTRLQEHYVP
-592 DYNQRISKPAKE
+592 DYNQRIGKPSKKQSQSKKP
-604 QRQNN
+604 
-609 KSAQQEKGLFDGFVD
+609 AQQEKSLFDDFVD
-624 GLQNVAH
+624 GLQNVAQT
-631 PVISA
+631 VINA
-636 FTGEE
+636 FTGDEDKT
-641 NLVRKEEKKQESSSP
+641 NKEELKQESSSP
-656 EKAQQAVSHVGKS
+656 EKVEQAVSRVGKS
-669 ILDDKSNH
+669 ILDDKAWIYECASLISDSRA
-677 KKINNGY
+677 KR
-684 QTLPLFYDQETESK
+684 QF
-698 YLLLNIRHDIEE
+698 IE
-710 IIPDDANKKKI
+710 D
-721 MEDVEWFVN
+721 MEWFVGN
-730 TMSNPVKK
+730 HNDTYNDKKKGIVTGYYAGQDRTNKRVLERIRAYMDNKLKPRSEKK
-738 QEYYKNV
+738 QWLADIYVNIPINK
-745 DMKDTKAIIDKLLS
+745 IIDYIS
-759 LKSGLG
+759 
-765 KDGKKK
+765 
-771 APYFSDELRA
+771 
-781 KVRDYLYIKYGIR
+781 KVYGI

>member
-12 FNNILSTESIS
+12 FNNILSTESLS

-77 DDEFSKLT
+77 EDEFPKVA
-85 DGVFYTNRTIYL
+85 DGVFYTDRTIYL
-97 NPWQTKFIFFAEKDK
+97 NPWQTKFIFFTEKDK

-136 VHQFEGTYSIAQKD
+136 VHIFEGTFPIVQKD
-150 SIPPIGDIDGL
+150 SIAPIGDIDSL

-209 SYDKTPSSAQRTRLN
+209 SYDKTPSNAQRSRLN

-245 NRQLV
+245 NRLMV
-250 DRIFAIFKRH
+250 DKIFAIFKRH
-260 GYVFTSIDRTKLIY
+260 GYVFTSIDRTKLVY

-282 SQSITWI
+282 NQSMIWI

-296 KSLMESSKVKLNPD
+296 KSLMESSKQKLNPD
-310 DAEIIVSSKDK
+310 VAEIIVSSKDK
-321 VMAPKAIADNL
+321 VAAPKTIEDNL
-332 MSNLFVSWVN
+332 MANLFVCWVN

-351 GKVNSIKEGLSDEIT
+351 GKINSIKEGLSDEIT

-373 GSDWENSPIRTY
+373 GSDWDNSPVRTY

-401 WDNGVLSSMS
+401 WDNGVLSSIS

-470 YREMYG
+470 YREIYG
-476 QLLDKRIPETT
+476 QLLEKSIPETFNTSST
-487 IISSAIEIKK
+487 IETKK
-497 PEKRIVEEENQTNT
+497 PEKGTLGNGAQTIILQNPEE
-511 NQIIEGKAINDWQ
+511 KALKDWQ
-524 DEIRKFAASVIKRD
+524 NSIRVFAASVIKRD
-538 KQKLLNSLEDAFVQN
+538 KQKLLSSLEDAFAQN
-553 GNNQDYFVFIT
+553 GDNQDYFAFIT
-564 KLDNFE
+564 MLDNFE

-580 KAWIRLQEKYVP
+580 TAWTRLQEHYVP
-592 DYNQRISKPAKE
+592 DYGQRIGKPAKK
-604 QRQNN
+604 QSQS
-609 KSAQQEKGLFDGFVD
+609 KKPTQQERGLFDGFVD
-624 GLQNVAH
+624 GLQNVAQN
-631 PVISA
+631 VINA
-636 FTGEE
+636 FTGDEDK
-641 NLVRKEEKKQESSSP
+641 NSKEDLKQGFSSP
-656 EKAQQAVSHVGKS
+656 KKVKQAVSRVGKS
-669 ILDDKSNH
+669 ILEDKAWIYECS
-677 KKINNGY
+677 
-684 QTLPLFYDQETESK
+684 TLISDSRANRQF
-698 YLLLNIRHDIEE
+698 IE
-710 IIPDDANKKKI
+710 D
-721 MEDVEWFVN
+721 MEWFVGN
-730 TMSNPVKK
+730 HNDTYNDKK
-738 QEYYKNV
+738 KGIVPGYYAGHDRTNERVLERIRAYMDNKLKPRNEK
-745 DMKDTKAIIDKLLS
+745 MQWLAEIYANIPINKIID
-759 LKSGLG
+759 
-765 KDGKKK
+765 
-771 APYFSDELRA
+771 
-781 KVRDYLYIKYGIR
+781 YISKIYGV

>member
-12 FNNILSTESIS
+12 FNNILSTESLS

-43 NSIEHLTLLYDKPH
+43 NPVEHLTLLYDKPH

-77 DDEFSKLT
+77 DGEFPKVA
-85 DGVFYTNRTIYL
+85 DGVFYTDRTIYL
-97 NPWQTKFIFFAEKDK
+97 NPWQTKFIFFTEKDK

-136 VHQFEGTYSIAQKD
+136 VHQFEGTFPLVQED
-150 SIPPIGDIDGL
+150 SIVPIGDIDSL
-161 VEEDYVINKMKG
+161 VEEDYIINKMKG

-193 LDALREI
+193 LDTLREI
-200 QNIFSSVLS
+200 QNIFSSVMS
-209 SYDKTPSSAQRTRLN
+209 SYDKTPSSAQRLRLN

-245 NRQLV
+245 NRLLV

-274 GLQDDGEN
+274 DLQVDGEN
-282 SQSITWI
+282 NQSITWI
-289 NREIARA
+289 NREIAHA

-310 DAEIIVSSKDK
+310 VAEIIVSSKDK
-321 VMAPKAIADNL
+321 VAAPKTIEDKL
-332 MSNLFVSWVN
+332 MANLFVCWVN

-351 GKVNSIKEGLSDEIT
+351 GKINSIKEGLSDEIT

-373 GSDWENSPIRTY
+373 GSDWENSPVRTY

-401 WDNGVLSSMS
+401 WDNGVLSSIS

-428 SKGMYDYRIAFALY
+428 SKGMYDYRIAFAFY

-487 IISSAIEIKK
+487 NTSSTVETNK
-497 PEKRIVEEENQTNT
+497 PEVEKDEEEMREIVLQNPEEKTL
-511 NQIIEGKAINDWQ
+511 KDWQ
-524 DEIRKFAASVIKRD
+524 NGIRVFAASVIKRD
-538 KQKLLNSLEDAFVQN
+538 KQKLLNSLEDAFAQN
-553 GNNQDYFVFIT
+553 GDNQDYFVFIT
-564 KLDNFE
+564 MLDNFE

-580 KAWIRLQEKYVP
+580 TAWTRLQEYYVP
-592 DYNQRISKPAKE
+592 DYNQRIGKPAKK
-604 QRQNN
+604 QSQSK
-609 KSAQQEKGLFDGFVD
+609 KSTQQEKGLFDGFVD
-624 GLQNVAH
+624 ELQNVTQT
-631 PVISA
+631 VINV
-636 FTGEE
+636 FTGDEDKTS
-641 NLVRKEEKKQESSSP
+641 KEDLKQESSSP
-656 EKAQQAVSHVGKS
+656 EQAKQVVSCLGKS
-669 ILDDKSNH
+669 ILEDKAWIYECASLISDSRANR
-677 KKINNGY
+677 
-684 QTLPLFYDQETESK
+684 QF
-698 YLLLNIRHDIEE
+698 IE
-710 IIPDDANKKKI
+710 D
-721 MEDVEWFVN
+721 MEWFVGN
-730 TMSNPVKK
+730 HNDTYNDKK
-738 QEYYKNV
+738 KGIVPGYYAGHDRTNERVLERIRAYMDNKLKPRNEKMRWLA
-745 DMKDTKAIIDKLLS
+745 DIYANIPINKIIDHISKMY
-759 LKSGLG
+759 
-765 KDGKKK
+765 D
-771 APYFSDELRA
+771 
-781 KVRDYLYIKYGIR
+781 I

>member
-43 NSIEHLTLLYDKPH
+43 NYIEHLTLLYDKPH

-77 DDEFSKLT
+77 DDEFPKVT
-85 DGVFYTNRTIYL
+85 DGVYYTNKTIYL
-97 NPWQTKFIFFAEKDK
+97 NPWQTKFIFFSEKDK
-112 TTALSLSDSSLETKL
+112 TTTLSLSDSSLETKL

-209 SYDKTPSSAQRTRLN
+209 SYDKTPSSAQRSRLN

-231 SQQPIYADLEKEVG
+231 SQQPIYTDLEKEVG

-250 DRIFAIFKRH
+250 DRIFAIFKRYGH
-260 GYVFTSIDRTKLIY
+260 VFTSFDRTKLIN
-274 GLQDDGEN
+274 GLQDDGN
-282 SQSITWI
+282 NNQSITWI

-296 KSLMESSKVKLNPD
+296 KSLMESTNVKLDPD

-321 VMAPKAIADNL
+321 VIASKAIADNL

-373 GSDWENSPIRTY
+373 GLDWENSPVRTY

-401 WDNGVLSSMS
+401 WNNGVLSSIS

-476 QLLDKRIPETT
+476 QLLDKSIPETINTSST
-487 IISSAIEIKK
+487 IETKK
-497 PEKRIVEEENQTNT
+497 LEKGTLEEGMRTIVLQNPEE
-511 NQIIEGKAINDWQ
+511 KALKDWQ
-524 DEIRKFAASVIKRD
+524 NGIRVFAASVIKRD
-538 KQKLLNSLEDAFVQN
+538 KQKLLSSLEDAFAQN
-553 GNNQDYFVFIT
+553 GNNLDYFVFIT
-564 KLDNFE
+564 MLDKFE

-580 KAWIRLQEKYVP
+580 TAWTRLQERYVP
-592 DYNQRISKPAKE
+592 DYNQRIGKPTKKQGQSKKLT
-604 QRQNN
+604 
-609 KSAQQEKGLFDGFVD
+609 QQEKGLFEGLVD
-624 GLQNVAH
+624 GLQNVAQN
-631 PVISA
+631 VKNA
-636 FTGEE
+636 FTGDENNTSKE
-641 NLVRKEEKKQESSSP
+641 NLKQESSSP
-656 EKAQQAVSHVGKS
+656 EKAKKAVSRVGKS
-669 ILDDKSNH
+669 ILEDKSW
-677 KKINNGY
+677 INECASWV
-684 QTLPLFYDQETESK
+684 TDSRSK
-698 YLLLNIRHDIEE
+698 RKFIE
-710 IIPDDANKKKI
+710 D
-721 MEDVEWFVN
+721 MEWFVGN
-730 TMSNPVKK
+730 HNDTYYDKK
-738 QEYYKNV
+738 KGMVPGYYAGYDRTNERVLERIRAYMDNKLKPHSEKMQWLAEIYANIPIN
-745 DMKDTKAIIDKLLS
+745 KIIDYIS
-759 LKSGLG
+759 
-765 KDGKKK
+765 
-771 APYFSDELRA
+771 
-781 KVRDYLYIKYGIR
+781 KVYGI

>member
-12 FNNILSTESIS
+12 FNNILSTESLS

-77 DDEFSKLT
+77 DDEFPKVA
-85 DGVFYTNRTIYL
+85 DGVFYTDRTIYL
-97 NPWQTKFIFFAEKDK
+97 NPWQTKFIFFTEKDK

-136 VHQFEGTYSIAQKD
+136 VHQFEGTFPIIQKD
-150 SIPPIGDIDGL
+150 NIAPIGDIDSL

-209 SYDKTPSSAQRTRLN
+209 SYDKIPSNTQRLRLN

-231 SQQPIYADLEKEVG
+231 GLQPIYADLEKEVG
-245 NRQLV
+245 NRLLV
-250 DRIFAIFKRH
+250 NRIFAILKRH
-260 GYVFTSIDRTKLIY
+260 GYVFTSIDRTKLVY
-274 GLQDDGEN
+274 GLQDDGEYN
-282 SQSITWI
+282 QSITWI
-289 NREIARA
+289 NREIAHA

-310 DAEIIVSSKDK
+310 IAEIIVSSKDK
-321 VMAPKAIADNL
+321 VAAPKTIEDNL
-332 MSNLFVSWVN
+332 MANLFVCWVN
-342 EVLCSKSFN
+342 DVLCSKSFN
-351 GKVNSIKEGLSDEIT
+351 GKISSIKEGLSDEIT

-373 GSDWENSPIRTY
+373 GSDWENSPVRTY

-401 WDNGVLSSMS
+401 WDNGVLSSIS

-461 TESSYLSKV
+461 AESSYLSKV

-476 QLLDKRIPETT
+476 QLLEKGIPET
-487 IISSAIEIKK
+487 INASSTIEIKEL
-497 PEKRIVEEENQTNT
+497 EKGTLEEEMRTIVLLNP
-511 NQIIEGKAINDWQ
+511 EEKALKDWQ
-524 DEIRKFAASVIKRD
+524 NGIRVFAESVIKRD
-538 KQKLLNSLEDAFVQN
+538 KQKLLGSLEEAFAQN
-553 GNNQDYFVFIT
+553 GDNQDYFVFIT
-564 KLDNFE
+564 MLDNFE
-570 GWKPGKNGPS
+570 GWKPGKKGPS
-580 KAWIRLQEKYVP
+580 TAWTRLQEHYVP
-592 DYNQRISKPAKE
+592 DYNQRIGKPAKK
-604 QRQNN
+604 QGQT
-609 KSAQQEKGLFDGFVD
+609 KKTTQQEKGLFEGFVD
-624 GLQNVAH
+624 GLQNVTQN
-631 PVISA
+631 VINA
-636 FTGEE
+636 FTGDEDKTSKE
-641 NLVRKEEKKQESSSP
+641 NLKQESSSP
-656 EKAQQAVSHVGKS
+656 EKVKKAVSHVGKS
-669 ILDDKSNH
+669 ILEDKTWIYECS
-677 KKINNGY
+677 
-684 QTLPLFYDQETESK
+684 TLISDARANRQF
-698 YLLLNIRHDIEE
+698 IE
-710 IIPDDANKKKI
+710 D
-721 MEDVEWFVN
+721 MEWFVGN
-730 TMSNPVKK
+730 HNDTYNDKK
-738 QEYYKNV
+738 KGIVTGHYAGHDRTNERVLERIRAYMDKRLKPNNEKMLWLAEIYANIPINR
-745 DMKDTKAIIDKLLS
+745 IIDCISK
-759 LKSGLG
+759 
-765 KDGKKK
+765 
-771 APYFSDELRA
+771 
-781 KVRDYLYIKYGIR
+781 KYGI

>member
-12 FNNILSTESIS
+12 FNNILSTESLS

-77 DDEFSKLT
+77 DDEFPKVA
-85 DGVFYTNRTIYL
+85 DGVFYTDRTIYL
-97 NPWQTKFIFFAEKDK
+97 NPWQTKFIFLTEKDK

-136 VHQFEGTYSIAQKD
+136 VHQFEGTFPVVQKD
-150 SIPPIGDIDGL
+150 SIAPIGDIDGL
-161 VEEDYVINKMKG
+161 IEEDYVINKMKG

-209 SYDKTPSSAQRTRLN
+209 SYDKTPSNAQRLRLN

-231 SQQPIYADLEKEVG
+231 SLQPIYADLEKEVG
-245 NRQLV
+245 NRLLV

-260 GYVFTSIDRTKLIY
+260 GYVFTSIDRTKLVY

-282 SQSITWI
+282 NQSITWI

-296 KSLMESSKVKLNPD
+296 KSLMESSRVKLNPD
-310 DAEIIVSSKDK
+310 VAEIIVSSKDK
-321 VMAPKAIADNL
+321 VAAPKIIEDNL
-332 MSNLFVSWVN
+332 MASLFVCWAN
-342 EVLCSKSFN
+342 DVLCSKSFN
-351 GKVNSIKEGLSDEIT
+351 GKINSIKEGLSDEIT

-373 GSDWENSPIRTY
+373 GSDWENSPVRTY

-395 EEFNQS
+395 EEFNQP
-401 WDNGVLSSMS
+401 WDNGVLSSIS

-476 QLLDKRIPETT
+476 QLLDKSIPETINTSST
-487 IISSAIEIKK
+487 IETKK
-497 PEKRIVEEENQTNT
+497 LEKGTLEEGMRTIVLQNPEENALKN
-511 NQIIEGKAINDWQ
+511 WQ
-524 DEIRKFAASVIKRD
+524 NGIKVFAASVIKRD
-538 KQKLLNSLEDAFVQN
+538 KQKLLRSLEDAFAQN
-553 GNNQDYFVFIT
+553 GDNQDYFAFIT
-564 KLDNFE
+564 MLDNFE

-580 KAWIRLQEKYVP
+580 TAWTRLQEHYVP
-592 DYNQRISKPAKE
+592 DYNQRIGKPAKK
-604 QRQNN
+604 QSQS
-609 KSAQQEKGLFDGFVD
+609 KKLTQQEKGLFDGFVD
-624 GLQNVAH
+624 GLQNVTQT
-631 PVISA
+631 VINA
-636 FTGEE
+636 FTGDEDKT
-641 NLVRKEEKKQESSSP
+641 NKEEQKQESSSP
-656 EKAQQAVSHVGKS
+656 EKAMQAVYRVGKS
-669 ILDDKSNH
+669 ILDDKAWIYECASLISDSRANR
-677 KKINNGY
+677 
-684 QTLPLFYDQETESK
+684 QF
-698 YLLLNIRHDIEE
+698 IE
-710 IIPDDANKKKI
+710 D
-721 MEDVEWFVN
+721 MEWFVGN
-730 TMSNPVKK
+730 HNDTYNDKK
-738 QEYYKNV
+738 KGEVPGFYAGHDRTNKRVLERIRAYMDNKLKPRSEKTQWLADIYANIPINK
-745 DMKDTKAIIDKLLS
+745 IIDHISKMY
-759 LKSGLG
+759 
-765 KDGKKK
+765 D
-771 APYFSDELRA
+771 
-781 KVRDYLYIKYGIR
+781 I